1 MSIHFIPG
9 TRSNFR
15 WEERLV
21 CFAFNNMS
29 ELDTG
34 GWIQDKRILDERI
47 LDKRILDI
55 GQAHP

>member
-1 MSIHFIPG
+1 
-9 TRSNFR
+9 
-15 WEERLV
+15 
-21 CFAFNNMS
+21 MS

-34 GWIQDKRILDERI
+34 GWILDKRILDERI

>member
-1 MSIHFIPG
+1 
-9 TRSNFR
+9 
-15 WEERLV
+15 
-21 CFAFNNMS
+21 MS

>member
-1 MSIHFIPG
+1 
-9 TRSNFR
+9 
-15 WEERLV
+15 
-21 CFAFNNMS
+21 MS

-55 GQAHP
+55 GQAHL